1 MFPHRGRIWRSQGP
15 WTHQLPDARQ
25 SSYLNHARRCSAWQ
39 RMQTS
44 QHGGLLISLKTYRV
58 EVAKAT
64 VNRRRH
70 DGGRFES
77 RSSPVSTRTI
87 HGTFVGSHVN
97 SDAYLPLSWSTK
109 SRKASR
115 IHRHGSK
122 IGTERPGPWSTTAG
136 ADGNFPGL
144 SPSEIEKLAR
154 PDQMRPQRGNDR
166 GAPGRTPSK

>member
-1 MFPHRGRIWRSQGP
+1 MLCLAAPADKS
-15 WTHQLPDARQ
+15 
-25 SSYLNHARRCSAWQ
+25 ARR
-39 RMQTS
+39 TS
-44 QHGGLLISLKTYRV
+44 DFTKDLQGGTSKKYSQPKAVRRGPVRV
-58 EVAKAT
+58 
-64 VNRRRH
+64 
-70 DGGRFES
+70 S
-77 RSSPVSTRTI
+77 ISPVSTRTI

-166 GAPGRTPSK
+166 GAPGR